1 MMQKGMRYHAFFAVA
16 VILTFCVPPLCPQE
30 RAEGINPDKK
40 ITSIEINGLKRTKLH
55 IAMYPLEKFLGRDR
69 SNLDLNE
76 VHAAVVETGILEPL
90 EIELVDAGDA
100 LTLRIEV
107 KEKWSVFPVPL
118 VLANSGEVSF
128 GLFFADTNAFG
139 LRDMAA
145 LGGIYGNLGRMAVA
159 LYQHT
164 PNRKGQI
171 GWGTFFMYGR
181 QEREDV
187 DRDENRHRLYTADQ
201 FSVTASLN
209 YPFAEYFSAS
219 FSLSFTDI
227 SLIEDLGDL
236 NRPDSGARLLGF
248 SPGFSIKDSRWDG
261 FLLSRR
267 SVSLS
272 YGYNLALSG
281 LSYHE
286 AQLTSIYEQPLL
298 PGFRFNFRS
307 GLSWKFEAGSDTDSL
322 YEEGPQ
328 RAQVD
333 ILPPKFSAMRYAG
346 FSAGLEKYLFKVS
359 WGTLS
364 LMGAWQ
370 CVFSDGPI
378 SGVEFDHGPSV
389 GTRFYLSSLA
399 LPAFGAG
406 LAYNMNSG
414 LFQFAFSLGMGF

>member
-1 MMQKGMRYHAFFAVA
+1 MKFNAFFTAV
-16 VILTFCVPPLCPQE
+16 VFLTFCGLPLCPQE
-30 RAEGINPDKK
+30 NSGG
-40 ITSIEINGLKRTKLH
+40 ITSAGKVTAIEINGLKRTRLH
-55 IAMYPLEKFLGRDR
+55 IARYPLEKFLGRDG
-69 SNLDLNE
+69 STLDLNE
-76 VHAAVVETGILEPL
+76 VRAAVIETGILEPL
-90 EIELVDAGDA
+90 EIELVEAGDV

-139 LRDMAA
+139 LRDTAA

-164 PNRKGQI
+164 PNRKGQP

-187 DRDENRHRLYTADQ
+187 DKDENAHRLYTADQ
-201 FSVTASLN
+201 LSATASLN
-209 YPFAEYFSAS
+209 YPFTEYFSGS

-227 SLIEDLGDL
+227 SLIEDPRDL

-248 SPGFSIKDSRWDG
+248 SPGLSIKDSQWDG

-281 LSYHE
+281 LSHHE
-286 AQLTSIYEQPLL
+286 AQLTSIYEQPLI

-307 GLSWKFEAGSDTDSL
+307 GLSWKSEAGPDTDSL

-414 LFQFAFSLGMGF
+414 LFQFAFSIGMGF